1 MAVGALVGSLMQWPC
16 HASEDESLSAW
27 SSPSSEM
34 SEASPAEVNPAPGTP
49 EVTAPLPAKDTKPVE
64 KDNARTNFG
73 LAPIRWGGYTAD
85 TFRLSRGSDQPRS
98 LDHSQ
103 RLDLRASSYLWQPW
117 MATVSG
123 GIGLAKGLFSSDDN
137 TGDSDSTSITGFG
150 DLTLFPQS
158 RFPFTAGFSVTD
170 STSSSEI
177 TTDDMRSKRFSL
189 RQSYRPETG
198 NTNFTASYQNS
209 TMTSKLN
216 GDDVVENWQGIYA
229 TTIGKHTVGLDAERA
244 ESSRSQNTEGLL
256 MDTFNAR
263 HSFSSG
269 PNLTV
274 DSNFRHTSTSLRN
287 RTGIDLNSS
296 VSKYLQAGSSVTWR
310 PRESLPLNIT
320 GGVSLFK
327 AESDVNGTSA
337 SSDVVSANLAAT
349 YNPTRNL
356 SLSVNGSVAAASAD
370 EAGTNLITT
379 QNASA
384 SYSGDALNFG
394 KFSYHW
400 NVSGTVSNQTD
411 SDSDATQAL
420 SLGASHG
427 LSRDYLLTQRSSLN
441 LNLNQSA
448 TQFWGGDLGQ
458 YTNLNHSAAL
468 AYSINP
474 SDMMSGSLTLSATDT
489 RSTGSQRTEN
499 QFISLQGNGRAQ
511 LSTYETATLNA
522 GLQWTRQGGSDGDQT
537 GGAQVPESTSLY
549 TTGSFSYQ
557 HARAFG
563 VNNLRYSLVANLNAQ
578 QANARLLGDVDA
590 TTDPVGY
597 SLDQHFDYRIGR
609 IDMNLTGTIS
619 SQDGEQNA
627 LLFFRIGRAFGNY

>member
-1 MAVGALVGSLMQWPC
+1 MP
-16 HASEDESLSAW
+16 EK
-27 SSPSSEM
+27 
-34 SEASPAEVNPAPGTP
+34 T
-49 EVTAPLPAKDTKPVE
+49 EVTAPLPVKDTKPVE
-64 KDNARTNFG
+64 KDNVKTNFG

-85 TFRLSRGSDQPRS
+85 TFRLSQSSDQPRS

-123 GIGLAKGLFSSDDN
+123 GVGLAKGLFTSDDN

-189 RQSYRPETG
+189 RQTYRPETG

-209 TMTSKLN
+209 TMSSKLN
-216 GDDVVENWQGIYA
+216 GDDVVENWQGVYA
-229 TTIGKHTVGLDAERA
+229 TTIGKHTVGIDAERA
-244 ESSRSQNTEGLL
+244 ESSRTQNTEGLL

-269 PNLTV
+269 PNLTI
-274 DSNFRHTSTSLRN
+274 DSNLRHTSTNLRN

-327 AESDVNGTSA
+327 AESDVNGSSS
-337 SSDVVSANLAAT
+337 SSDVVSGNLAAT

-356 SLSVNGSVAAASAD
+356 SLSVNGSVSAASAD

-411 SDSDATQAL
+411 SDSSAMQAL

-448 TQFWGGDLGQ
+448 IQFWGGDLGQ

-489 RSTGSQRTEN
+489 RSIGSQRTEN

-522 GLQWTRQGGSDGDQT
+522 GLQWSRQGGSDGDQT
-537 GGAQVPESTSLY
+537 GGAEVPESSSLY

-590 TTDPVGY
+590 TTNPVGY
-597 SLDQHFDYRIGR
+597 SLDQHFDYKIGR

-619 SQDGEQNA
+619 SQDGEHNA